1 MGKDRSK
8 VDWTLV
14 LADMEFYEGKFA
26 EMFLIA
32 VEDGKIPFSTEP
44 EDMMIRC
51 LDDMLD
57 AYMITRNISAK

>member
-1 MGKDRSK
+1 MSKGRSK

-14 LADMEFYEGKFA
+14 LSDMEFYEGKFA

-32 VEDGKIPFSTEP
+32 VEDGDIPFSTEP